1 MDDNTKKECEL
12 LLYKYFTYKK
22 ESYKVKVRNKL
33 FTLSLPDFKKW
44 ITKILYTW
52 NKFES
57 KEQVLS
63 LSWECFEY
71 CLLMHDTS
79 YDSFLGR
86 FFKSTRYYLLMKFA
100 KDNSVRVPLEE
111 LKEILKIDNSPESL
125 LFDNLLTLYQFR
137 DCLPNDNSRVVWDDA
152 CMSLSNNLNYKRR
165 TKKSKYGTGM
175 DDLVYRRM
183 KESFIPIIKLI
194 LNSR

>member
-1 MDDNTKKECEL
+1 MDDNNKKECEL
-12 LLYKYFTYKK
+12 LLHKYFTYKK
-22 ESYKVKVRNKL
+22 EAYKVKVRNKL
-33 FTLSLPDFKKW
+33 FALLLLDFKKW
-44 ITKILYTW
+44 ITRILYAW

-100 KDNSVRVPLEE
+100 KSNSVRVPLEE

-125 LFDNLLTLYQFR
+125 IFDNLLTLYQFR
-137 DCLPNDNSRVVWDDA
+137 DSLTKENEKVIWDDA
-152 CMSLSNNLNYKRR
+152 FISLSESHKQRSEQRKNAGMSTGEYARL
-165 TKKSKYGTGM
+165 KKI
-175 DDLVYRRM
+175 
-183 KESFIPIIKLI
+183 FINQIRLI
-194 LNSR
+194 LNIR

>member
-57 KEQVLS
+57 KEQVIS

-71 CLLMHDTS
+71 CLSMYDTS
-79 YDSFLGR
+79 YNNFLGR
-86 FFKSTRYYLLMKFA
+86 FYKSTRYYLLMKFA

-125 LFDNLLTLYQFR
+125 IFDNLLTLYQFR
-137 DCLPNDNSRVVWDDA
+137 DSLTKENEKVIWDDA
-152 CMSLSNNLNYKRR
+152 FISLSESHKQRSEQRKNAGMSTGEYARL
-165 TKKSKYGTGM
+165 KKI
-175 DDLVYRRM
+175 
-183 KESFIPIIKLI
+183 FINQIRLI
-194 LNSR
+194 LNIR

>member
-1 MDDNTKKECEL
+1 MKANNKKECEL

-22 ESYKVKVRNKL
+22 EAYKVKVRNKL
-33 FTLSLPDFKKW
+33 FILLLPDFKKW
-44 ITKILYTW
+44 ITRILYAW
-52 NKFES
+52 NKFEN
-57 KEQVLS
+57 KEQVIS

-100 KDNSVRVPLEE
+100 KSNSVRIPLEE

-125 LFDNLLTLYQFR
+125 IFDNLLTLYQFR
-137 DCLPNDNSRVVWDDA
+137 DSLTKENEKVVWDDA
-152 CMSLSNNLNYKRR
+152 FISLSKSHKQRSAQRKNAGMSTGEYARL
-165 TKKSKYGTGM
+165 KKI
-175 DDLVYRRM
+175 
-183 KESFIPIIKLI
+183 FINQIKLI
-194 LNSR
+194 LNIR

>member
-57 KEQVLS
+57 KEQVIS

-71 CLLMHDTS
+71 CLSMYDTS
-79 YDSFLGR
+79 YNNFLGR
-86 FFKSTRYYLLMKFA
+86 FYKSTRYYLLMKFA

-137 DCLPNDNSRVVWDDA
+137 DCLSDDNSRVVWDDA
-152 CMSLSNNLNYKRR
+152 MQSLSSNDKVR
-165 TKKSKYGTGM
+165 TIKAGRKYSTGM
-175 DDLVYRRM
+175 DNLSYSRL
-183 KESFIPIIKLI
+183 KSNFINIIKLI
-194 LNSR
+194 LAK